1 MAEEFTAVELNLFLD
16 THPDDERALNDYNE
30 TVERLRELKAAYEN
44 QFGPL
49 TNFGYATSEY
59 PWRWVDEP
67 WPWQINFAMKGE

>member
-30 TVERLRELKAAYEN
+30 TVERLKELKAAYEN